1 MRRENSIPSN
11 NGPERKQDQ
20 AFESCFIKRRGRVKG
35 ALESLAGL
43 AFLCTMKSVECP
55 DEEAVS
61 IRLPKIFSN
70 IEFYPECTKNC
81 SWRIKCGFRIQ
92 FMHISEALSIR
103 IPYIYYSYKSASRIM
118 RAAIRE
124 ESRLTTSGSIVTEIP
139 GKTGRSSCT
148 IRVTF
153 RSWVDVLDIEVPA
166 VKNSATF

>member
-1 MRRENSIPSN
+1 MLKVTILLCYLGIAKCGERIPF
-11 NGPERKQDQ
+11 PATTTQK
-20 AFESCFIKRRGRVKG
+20 ESKIKLLNRV
-35 ALESLAGL
+35 SLKEGEELKELLNHWPGL
-43 AFLCTMKSVECP
+43 AFLCTMKPVKCP

-92 FMHISEALSIR
+92 FMHISEALSLR
-103 IPYIYYSYKSASRIM
+103 IPNIYYSCKSASRIM

-153 RSWVDVLDIEVPA
+153 RSC
-166 VKNSATF
+166 